1 MTFISMATARVATA
15 WPMRPRPTMPSVL
28 PANCVPMNFLRSQ
41 RPSTRLWWAG
51 AMFRTR
57 PYIRASVC
65 SAVEIV
71 LPAGRVHH
79 HDALPG
85 GGLRVD
91 VVDAHASPGDRLE
104 PVVALRA
111 TRR

>member
-1 MTFISMATARVATA
+1 
-15 WPMRPRPTMPSVL
+15 
-28 PANCVPMNFLRSQ
+28 MNFLRSQ

-57 PYIRASVC
+57 PYISASVC

-85 GGLRVD
+85 GGGGVD
-91 VVDAHASPGDRLE
+91 IIDAHARAGDGLE
-104 PVVALRA
+104 AAIALRA
-111 TRR
+111 IRR